1 MLKRIFLI
9 SMAVLIFVNAA
20 EHSTYWHQ
28 RVSLFESLPND
39 KDEIIFLGNSIT
51 DGCEWSE
58 LFHDLR
64 IKNRGISGDITRGV
78 IDRLDEVLVSKPL
91 QIFLMIGI
99 NDLARGISP
108 DSILTNFE
116 IIVRQI
122 KTVSPETECLIQS
135 LLPVNPDFGK
145 FANHVNK
152 ANEIIEVNRKLQD
165 FCQVEN
171 LTYIDLHSTFSIQE
185 NKLNPN
191 FTNDG
196 LHLTGKGYL
205 KWKSMVERYIQ

>member
-1 MLKRIFLI
+1 MKKIFCMILI
-9 SMAVLIFVNAA
+9 GFIALSAA

-28 RVSLFESLPND
+28 RVSLFESLPDD
-39 KDEIIFLGNSIT
+39 KNEIIFLGNSIT

-78 IDRLDEVLVSKPL
+78 IDRLDEVLASKPL
-91 QIFLMIGI
+91 QIFLMIGV

-108 DSILTNFE
+108 DSILTNFV

-122 KTVSPETECLIQS
+122 KSLSPETECLIQS
-135 LLPVNPDFGK
+135 VLPVNPDFGK
-145 FANHVNK
+145 FANHVDK
-152 ANEIIEVNRKLQD
+152 TNEIIEVNRKLQD
-165 FCQVEN
+165 LCQAEN
-171 LTYIDLHSTFSIQE
+171 LTYIDLHSVFSIKE
-185 NKLNPN
+185 NKLNPD

-205 KWKSMVERYIQ
+205 KWKSIVERYIK